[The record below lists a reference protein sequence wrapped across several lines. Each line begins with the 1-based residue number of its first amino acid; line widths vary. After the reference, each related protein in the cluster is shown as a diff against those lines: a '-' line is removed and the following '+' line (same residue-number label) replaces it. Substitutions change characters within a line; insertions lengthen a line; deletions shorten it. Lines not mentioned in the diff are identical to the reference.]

1 MIENLKANPDDH
13 QKLHT
18 LLQQYVEEQEERGKN
33 TVESQEK
40 EDQQNPSQ
48 NEKEDLIAK
57 FRKILEQ
64 QSKAN
69 NKSMKEILK
78 QGIMMERIKKD
89 TLWRKEDSREWELNN
104 TLLSMNESAEVE
116 PWTVN
121 SEPENNHWGG
131 RTDGESP
138 TQQREKQ
145 QRKRGACKAQTISG
159 SNG

>member
-89 TLWRKEDSREWELNN
+89 TL
-104 TLLSMNESAEVE
+104 
-116 PWTVN
+116 
-121 SEPENNHWGG
+121 
-131 RTDGESP
+131 
-138 TQQREKQ
+138 
-145 QRKRGACKAQTISG
+145 
-159 SNG
+159 